1 MVTPPGTGMFVEVE
15 LPVLKIKVRGRRFD
29 ISKSGPASSISKPA
43 TGASGFSKRR
53 WRHMVMK
60 P

>member
-1 MVTPPGTGMFVEVE
+1 MVTPPRTGMFVEVE

-53 WRHMVMK
+53 
-60 P
+60 